1 MSPTNLKLAQ
11 QECSDLLQQ
20 RLIEPTK
27 SDWACQ
33 AFYVE
38 KRSEIIQKKKRLVID
53 YQPLNCFLQNDKFP
67 LPKIQSLFIHLHDAK
82 VLSKFA
88 NLGRA

>member
-1 MSPTNLKLAQ
+1 MSLTDLKLAQ
-11 QECSDLLQQ
+11 QECSNLLQQ

-38 KRSEIIQKKKRLVID
+38 KRSVITRKKKRLVIN
-53 YQPLNCFLQNDKFP
+53 YQPLNCFLQDDKFP
-67 LPKIQSLFIHLHDAK
+67 LPKIQSLFVHLHDAK
-82 VLSKFA
+82 VF
-88 NLGRA
+88 